1 MELPAETKTLKRG
14 VVVMPAE
21 DQRRNWLDQR
31 QEELG
36 GSRHFASDGRLWHG
50 LHPGLGGQLRMRHS
64 IIPDPVTHPHPG
76 DNVYSRGMQ
85 CELLTAAALGCCGLC
100 RFFHFTI
107 FLVIFTFHKDH
118 VPHYHQKPVNRFS
131 SNRPPPRSL
140 VHTVNSSAGV
150 PGRMLGFQGR
160 QVCPTVFICTACK

>member
-1 MELPAETKTLKRG
+1 
-14 VVVMPAE
+14 MPAE

-36 GSRHFASDGRLWHG
+36 GSRHFASDGRLWNG
-50 LHPGLGGQLRMRHS
+50 PHPGFGGQLRMRHS

-76 DNVYSRGMQ
+76 DSVYSRGIQ

-131 SNRPPPRSL
+131 SNRPPTEPCTYSEQQCW
-140 VHTVNSSAGV
+140 SARTHAGI
-150 PGRMLGFQGR
+150 PGKTDPSHCFHLY
-160 QVCPTVFICTACK
+160 CL